1 MKEIVARQTESTK
14 FALQKF
20 QVVAKHEKLKELCGG
35 HMEELERALTRFSES
50 KVHPSRSE
58 LAY

>member
-1 MKEIVARQTESTK
+1 MKEIIARQTESTK

-50 KVHPSRSE
+50 KVHP
-58 LAY
+58 